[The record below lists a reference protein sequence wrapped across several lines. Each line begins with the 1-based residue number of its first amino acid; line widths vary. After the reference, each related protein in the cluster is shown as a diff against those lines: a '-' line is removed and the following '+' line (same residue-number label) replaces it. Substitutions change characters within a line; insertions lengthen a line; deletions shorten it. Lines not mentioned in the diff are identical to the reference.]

1 MQIFLR
7 PIFSPEKVFVVQPP
21 NFCKNLVLEVGN
33 PKDSHQGSHVMSYTK
48 FGVGR
53 SFFKIDGGAVC
64 GGVQKSFNRKF
75 PTLSGGEPTHGE
87 VGYIRSVAIHFVRC
101 RTHTR

>member
-7 PIFSPEKVFVVQPP
+7 PIFSLEKVFVVQPP

-48 FGVGR
+48 F
-53 SFFKIDGGAVC
+53 
-64 GGVQKSFNRKF
+64 
-75 PTLSGGEPTHGE
+75 E
-87 VGYIRSVAIHFVRC
+87 VGNIEV
-101 RTHTR
+101 